1 MIYFNTDISM
11 SLGEDIYAALRSGRF
26 PHSVIIEG
34 GSHSNRL
41 SLAKGIAQA
50 LVCSSQEAPCGT
62 CSHCKKAASG
72 IHPDIELYTEDKKG
86 NFAADTS
93 RAVVNSVSIIPNEAD
108 SKVYILSVTGQM
120 SPVSQNILLKSLEE
134 PPAYAFFIIVCPSR
148 ADLLDTVISRS
159 RVFSLG
165 EQENEPDE
173 DAAQEALKTA
183 CGIAKATVSG
193 KEFDIVREAA
203 VFEKNKALFA
213 DVMPLLGEIFVEAM
227 KVKAT
232 GEKSDRFDGAANV
245 LAARLTLAR
254 LDELE
259 KHTRQLKYGFENN
272 RNYNLLITRLCT
284 LFRANS

>member
-1 MIYFNTDISM
+1 MIYFNTDINM

-26 PHSVIIEG
+26 PHSVIVEG
-34 GSHSNRL
+34 GSPSKRL

-50 LVCSSQEAPCGT
+50 LVCSSDDAPCGS
-62 CSHCKKAASG
+62 CSHCKKAAAD

-86 NFAADTS
+86 NFAADTA
-93 RAVVNSVSIIPNEAD
+93 RAVVSSVSVIPNEAD

-173 DAAQEALKTA
+173 DAAQEALTTA
-183 CGIAKATVSG
+183 CNIAKAVVSG
-193 KEFDIVREAA
+193 REFDIVREAA

-213 DVMPLLGEIFVEAM
+213 SVLPLLGEIFVEAM

-232 GEKSDRFDGAANV
+232 GEKSGKFDGAPET
-245 LAARLTLAR
+245 LASRLTLAR

-259 KHTRQLKYGFENN
+259 KQTRQLKYGFENN
-272 RNYNLLITRLCT
+272 RNYNLLITRLCA
-284 LFRANS
+284 LFRENS

>member
-1 MIYFNTDISM
+1 MIYFNTDINM

-34 GSHSNRL
+34 SSHSKRL

-50 LVCSSQEAPCGT
+50 LVCSSDNVPCGA
-62 CSHCKKAASG
+62 CSHCKKAAAD
-72 IHPDIELYTEDKKG
+72 IHPDIEIFTEDKKG
-86 NFAADTS
+86 NFSADTA

-108 SKVYILSVTGQM
+108 SKVHILSVTGQM

-134 PPAYAFFIIVCPSR
+134 PPSYAFFIIVCPSR

-173 DAAQEALKTA
+173 EAAQEALKTA
-183 CGIAKATVSG
+183 CSIAKAIVSDR
-193 KEFDIVREAA
+193 EFDIVREAA
-203 VFEKNKALFA
+203 VFEKDKALFA
-213 DVMPLLGEIFVEAM
+213 AVLPVLSEIIVEAM
-227 KVKAT
+227 KIKAT
-232 GEKSDRFDGAANV
+232 GEKSERFGGAADA
-245 LAARLTLAR
+245 LAVRLTLAR

-259 KHTRQLKYGFENN
+259 KQTRQLKYGFENN